1 MSIENCISCQESL
14 DEDGF
19 CTNQNCKIIYNQ
31 RPDLTES
38 TTAEASPKKV
48 VKSKSSSI
56 DAYKNL
62 DEATKQVVMAQDRT
76 THAIRALVR
85 FLFIQL
91 SAITLTVIVS
101 VIANAMDSEFLIV
114 VAGLIYVVGVFWS
127 SNVGW
132 SELEKSNIPK

>member
-1 MSIENCISCQESL
+1 MSIDNCISCKESL

-31 RPDLTES
+31 RPDQTES
-38 TTAEASPKKV
+38 TTNDANSKKAPKPKN
-48 VKSKSSSI
+48 SSI

-76 THAIRALVR
+76 THAVRALVR

-91 SAITLTVIVS
+91 SAITLTVIIS
-101 VIANAMDSEFLIV
+101 LIANAMDSEFLIV
-114 VAGLIYVVGVFWS
+114 VAGLIYIVGVFWS
-127 SNVGW
+127 SNAGW